1 MARSLVLTG
10 FMATGKSAVAR
21 ALARRL
27 GWRQIDC
34 DAEIVARAG
43 KSIPEI
49 FRTAGEAHFRVLERE
64 VISALADDHCRC
76 PQCGQRRPAV
86 IATGGGAIVDL
97 RNYAQLS
104 RAGIVVCLT
113 ARPEVI
119 VRRIGG
125 SAKARPMLTEGG
137 KPVKQ
142 RIIEL
147 MEHRQAAYARAVL
160 TIDTSDLTI
169 EEVVERILA
178 TVGERRATLCQ
189 PST

>member
-1 MARSLVLTG
+1 MRSSRNSVAIRSSRSSATTRAISNRCVTIERSTIAMARSLVLTG

-86 IATGGGAIVDL
+86 IATGGGAIV
-97 RNYAQLS
+97 
-104 RAGIVVCLT
+104 
-113 ARPEVI
+113 
-119 VRRIGG
+119 
-125 SAKARPMLTEGG
+125 
-137 KPVKQ
+137 
-142 RIIEL
+142 
-147 MEHRQAAYARAVL
+147 
-160 TIDTSDLTI
+160 
-169 EEVVERILA
+169 
-178 TVGERRATLCQ
+178 
-189 PST
+189 

>member
-1 MARSLVLTG
+1 MAHSLILTG

-43 KSIPEI
+43 KSISEI
-49 FRTAGEAHFRVLERE
+49 FRTSGEAHFRALERE
-64 VISALADDHCRC
+64 VIGALADDRCRC

-86 IATGGGAIVDL
+86 IASGGGAIVDPQ
-97 RNYAQLS
+97 NYAQLS
-104 RAGIVVCLT
+104 RTGIIVCLT

-119 VRRIGG
+119 ARRVGG

-137 KPVKQ
+137 GPLKE
-142 RIIEL
+142 RIVEL
-147 MEHRQAAYARAVL
+147 MEQRRAAYARAVL

-169 EEVVERILA
+169 EEVVETIVA
-178 TVGERRATLCQ
+178 TVGSRRELLCQ
-189 PST
+189 PSA